1 MWTRMVATAGCAV
14 MLASIAHAGSIA
26 TVGVVTAVD
35 GNSVQVTAK
44 AGATTSLRLDGKS
57 QFVKWITHQP
67 WQQDN
72 RVDRS
77 KLTIGRCVQIEAG
90 DANVARLVRINLDD
104 TGTVWSPC
112 KDIAA
117 ALR

>member
-1 MWTRMVATAGCAV
+1 MVATAGCAL
-14 MLASIAHAGSIA
+14 MLASLAQAGSPS

-44 AGATTSLRLDGKS
+44 AGATTSLHLDGRS

-72 RVDRS
+72 RADRS
-77 KLTIGRCVQIEAG
+77 KLTIGRCVQIDSD

-117 ALR
+117 SLR